1 MAVQPIIDQRSVIDE
16 ALIREVADRIVK
28 AFNPKRIILFG
39 SQARGDAKPDSDMDL
54 MVEMETD
61 LSYYSRI
68 PRITEI
74 FGFRRWSMDLIVV
87 TPEEVE
93 KDRDVNGTLI
103 NLVEREGRVLY
114 ERKN

>member
-39 SQARGDAKPDSDMDL
+39 SHARGEAKPDSDMDL

-61 LSYYSRI
+61 LDFYDRI
-68 PRITEI
+68 RAVNEL
-74 FGFRRWSMDLIVV
+74 FGLRRWSMDVLVY
-87 TPEEVE
+87 TPSEVE
-93 KDRDVNGTLI
+93 RDRQCNGTL
-103 NLVEREGRVLY
+103 VELANREGKVLY
-114 ERKN
+114 ELA